1 MTELGGNLA
10 IILGAWTEMLRSG
23 DVESLAAILDEKVI
37 WQGVQPEQICTNRDE
52 VLDVLVRNRGRA
64 PRLTKIEAAE
74 FGDRVAVSVEGPD
87 FEDDDEGPPSGPP
100 SLVFTLQNGRIIR
113 MESTA
118 TRDAAFN
125 TAR

>member
-1 MTELGGNLA
+1 MTEVGGNLA

-23 DVESLAAILDEKVI
+23 DTESMAAILAEDVI
-37 WQGVQPEQICTNRDE
+37 WQGVLPEQICTNRDQ

-87 FEDDDEGPPSGPP
+87 FEDDDEPGRSGPP
-100 SLVFTLQNGRIIR
+100 SLVFTFQNGRIVR
-113 MESTA
+113 MESMS
-118 TRDAAFN
+118 TRHAAFDSV
-125 TAR
+125 R